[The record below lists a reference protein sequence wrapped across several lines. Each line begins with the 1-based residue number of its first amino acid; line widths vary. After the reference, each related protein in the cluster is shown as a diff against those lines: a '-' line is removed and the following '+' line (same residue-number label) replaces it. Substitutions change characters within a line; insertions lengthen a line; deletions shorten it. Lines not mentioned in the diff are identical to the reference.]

1 MIAHRVALADGADLE
16 GFRRAVR
23 RLIHAEAPPEAV
35 VWSRDDA
42 PGLFGADLAVDAE
55 TPAPP
60 VTMPGA
66 IARLVD
72 AVACHADGARWA
84 LLYTLLW
91 RVHRGERA
99 LATMASDPLV
109 HRLGRMRDEVR
120 RELHRMHAFL
130 RFRRDA
136 HASDERFVAWF
147 EPAHFILEAAAPF
160 FVRRFRGMRWS
171 ILTPRGS
178 LHWDRAR
185 LAIGPA
191 ARRDAAPEG
200 DEMEAAWCGYYESIF
215 NPARVNPSTM
225 RGHMPARYWA
235 NMPEAR
241 SIPSLVRGSVGRVEA
256 MIDADAVVPMRRDP
270 ARAVAAM
277 ARQQPRSL
285 VELARIVAAAPPMVE
300 GGERAVFGEGPPG
313 AAIAFVGEQP
323 GDQEDL
329 QGRPFVGPAGRLLDR
344 ALAEAG
350 IARDRCYVTN
360 AVKHFKF
367 ERRGA
372 DRLPRKPSPTE
383 VAHYRWWLDLE
394 LGFVAPR
401 VVVALGATALLAL
414 TGQPLDITRARG
426 PLRFGVQAGFATV
439 HPASLLRLS
448 VVEARARGF
457 ARFVADLRQVAEI
470 ARAGD
475 GAGRLDALTSA

>member
-1 MIAHRVALADGADLE
+1 MTVHRVTLAEGADVE

-23 RLIHAEAPPEAV
+23 RLAHAGVPPADVSWTRDGAP
-35 VWSRDDA
+35 D
-42 PGLFGADLAVDAE
+42 LFGADVAADVDMS
-55 TPAPP
+55 APP
-60 VTMPGA
+60 IAMPGS

-72 AVACHADGARWA
+72 DVACHADRERWA

-130 RFRRDA
+130 RFRRDEQA
-136 HASDERFVAWF
+136 DDERFVAWF

-160 FVRRFRGMRWS
+160 FVQRFRGMRWS

-178 LHWDRAR
+178 LHWDRTR
-185 LAIGPA
+185 LEIGPA
-191 ARRDAAPEG
+191 ARRDAAPDG

-225 RGHMPARYWA
+225 RGHMPARFWA

-241 SIPSLVRGSVGRVEA
+241 SIPSLVRGSIGRVAE
-256 MIDADAVVPMRRDP
+256 MIERDAVVPTRRDP
-270 ARAVAAM
+270 AKAVAAM
-277 ARQQPRSL
+277 ARQHPRSL
-285 VELARIVAAAPPMVE
+285 AELARIVAAAPPMVE
-300 GGERAVFGEGPPG
+300 GGVRAVLGEGQPG

-329 QGRPFVGPAGRLLDR
+329 QGRPFVGPAGRLLDQ

-372 DRLPRKPSPTE
+372 RRLHRTPTATE

-414 TGQPLDITRARG
+414 TGQPLDVTSARG
-426 PLRFGVQAGFATV
+426 PLRFGVRAGFATL
-439 HPASLLRLS
+439 HPASLLRLTD
-448 VVEARARGF
+448 VAARARGF

-475 GAGRLDALTSA
+475 GSGRLEALESA